1 MIKTGSMKTIGPDPN
16 YLLYIREQ
24 LALYDLLPRALREEL
39 QQMPVDLLNV
49 VEVVWET
56 YQRLGEANTLANLR
70 NYRKAIETGKVKI

>member
-1 MIKTGSMKTIGPDPN
+1 MGPDQK
-16 YLLYIREQ
+16 YLLHIRDQ
-24 LALYDLLPRALREEL
+24 LALYDLLPRTLREEL

-56 YQRLGEANTLANLR
+56 YHRLGEANALANLR